1 MKNKAIFLDRDGTIN
16 IDKNYLYKKEE
27 FEYLPGALQG
37 LKNLTDANFL
47 LFIITNQSGI
57 ARGFYSEAD
66 FLSLTEWM
74 TKDLKS
80 RGIKIEKVYFCP
92 HLNEHCNC
100 RKPKTA
106 LFHQA
111 IKEFDI
117 DIKQSYAVGD
127 KELFFSI
134 FNETDCKG
142 IVLYSSENS
151 VKQNIVYITG
161 GLEDARNKI
170 L

>member
-80 RGIKIEKVYFCP
+80 RGIKIEKVYSRP
-92 HLNEHCNC
+92 HPNC
-100 RKPKTA
+100 LDRNGLPGFQPWA
-106 LFHQA
+106 A
-111 IKEFDI
+111 IRLAER
-117 DIKQSYAVGD
+117 SHG
-127 KELFFSI
+127 
-134 FNETDCKG
+134 
-142 IVLYSSENS
+142 
-151 VKQNIVYITG
+151 
-161 GLEDARNKI
+161 R
-170 L
+170 

>member
-106 LFHQA
+106 LVH
-111 IKEFDI
+111 
-117 DIKQSYAVGD
+117 SNPTGD
-127 KELFFSI
+127 RAHPSCHGDVHHS
-134 FNETDCKG
+134 NTAQC
-142 IVLYSSENS
+142 
-151 VKQNIVYITG
+151 
-161 GLEDARNKI
+161 
-170 L
+170 